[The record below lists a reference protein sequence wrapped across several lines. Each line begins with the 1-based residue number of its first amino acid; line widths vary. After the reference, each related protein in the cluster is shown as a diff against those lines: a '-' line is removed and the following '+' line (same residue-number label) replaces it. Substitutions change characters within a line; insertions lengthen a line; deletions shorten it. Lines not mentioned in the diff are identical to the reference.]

1 MSIHVFGGI
10 SSPSC
15 SNYALRK
22 SAADNQ
28 EEYDNDAAESLRRD
42 FYVDDLLKSVNT
54 REAASKLVNDVR
66 QMSKAGGLHLTKFIS
81 NGKEVLT
88 TIPEEDRRQGVK
100 NQDLIAFQ
108 QKELLEFSGIWN
120 MRSQMGRPSIL

>member
-1 MSIHVFGGI
+1 MFIHVFGGI

-15 SNYALRK
+15 SNYALIK

-28 EEYDNDAAESLRRD
+28 EEYGNDAAESLRRD

-54 REAASKLVNDVR
+54 RDAASKLVNDVR
-66 QMSKAGGLHLTKFIS
+66 QMSKAGGLHLKKFIS
-81 NGKEVLT
+81 NDKEVLT
-88 TIPEEDRRQGVK
+88 TIPQKDKRQGVK

-120 MRSQMGRPSIL
+120 MIILDIVCT

>member
-1 MSIHVFGGI
+1 MFIHVFGGI
-10 SSPSC
+10 SSLCC
-15 SNYALRK
+15 SNYTLRK
-22 SAADNQ
+22 TAADNQ
-28 EEYDNDAAESLRRD
+28 KEYGNDAAESLRRE

-66 QMSKAGGLHLTKFIS
+66 QMSKAGGIHLTKFIS

-120 MRSQMGRPSIL
+120 MIILDIVCT